1 MCYSEEV
8 SLATFLIG
16 IFGSI
21 CVYTLG
27 STFDHIVAFFL
38 GYVAFMQ
45 AIEWLLWRHQ
55 QCDDYH
61 KQVSVAGMILN
72 WSQPIV
78 LGGLILGL
86 SPRKEYTS
94 IIIASMA
101 SYFAYS
107 IYYIRQ
113 YTSNL
118 QCTQPKDEDPHLV
131 WNWTVL
137 DSFPLMWSIFIA
149 TFFIVSVLG
158 MPTLRQGLSF
168 GATAVITMALSIV
181 VYERQDVGA
190 MWCFF
195 TSFIPLSY
203 YIIRKVGFL

>member
-21 CVYTLG
+21 AVYTLG
-27 STFDHIVAFFL
+27 TTFDRIVALYL

-45 AIEWLLWRHQ
+45 GIEWLLWRHQ

-61 KQVSVAGMILN
+61 KQVSVMGMILN
-72 WSQPIV
+72 MLQPLV

-101 SYFAYS
+101 SYLAYAV
-107 IYYIRQ
+107 YYTRQ

-118 QCTQPKDEDPHLV
+118 QCTQPKEEDPHLV
-131 WNWTVL
+131 WNWTVM
-137 DSFPLMWSIFIA
+137 DSFPFMWFIYIA
-149 TFFIVSVLG
+149 TVFIIAVFG
-158 MPTLRQGLSF
+158 MPTVRQGLQF
-168 GATAVITMALSIV
+168 GGLGALTMLISIL
-181 VYERQDVGA
+181 VYQRQDVGA

-195 TSFIPLSY
+195 TSFIPFSY
-203 YIIRKVGFL
+203 YIVRKFRYL

>member
-21 CVYTLG
+21 AVYTLG
-27 STFDHIVAFFL
+27 TTFDRIIALFL

-61 KQVSVAGMILN
+61 KQVSVAGMFLN
-72 WSQPIV
+72 LLQPIV
-78 LGGLILGL
+78 LGGLVLGL
-86 SPRKEYTS
+86 SPRTENAS
-94 IIIASMA
+94 FILASMA
-101 SYFAYS
+101 TYLAYAVYHS
-107 IYYIRQ
+107 RQ

-137 DSFPLMWSIFIA
+137 DSFPIMWFVYIA
-149 TFFIVSVLG
+149 TFFIISVLG
-158 MPTLRQGLSF
+158 MPTLRQGLLF
-168 GATAVITMALSIV
+168 GGGSTIALFISISI
-181 VYERQDVGA
+181 YQRQDVGA

-195 TSFIPLSY
+195 TSFVPLSY
-203 YIIRKVGFL
+203 YIVRKLGFL